1 MTATRVIVEA
11 WLLANRNLEIDSFMG
26 RVSKTTAKKLWLREI
41 FRFKGSVIPGV
52 LERSIFCGA
61 FGILISFLYSRQLPV
76 AQPILGGVIPSIV
89 LALLL
94 VFRTN
99 TAYERFW
106 EGRKLWGSTVNT
118 IRNLAWEIW
127 VAVDEVEPG
136 DRERKITA
144 LRLLPAFAISEKL
157 SLRYEPASEE
167 LQPWISPSQYRVLQN
182 LKNMPL
188 EITHWLGEY
197 LQQEY
202 KRGLLTNYQLAS
214 IHTLMNKLMDNVG
227 GCERILKT
235 PIPPAYVIHL
245 NQLVLIYCLILPFQF
260 VKDLGWWTGILV
272 ALVSFALFGIEE
284 IGVEIE
290 NPFGYDHNDLP
301 LDGICQNIQNN
312 IEEFIASKTNQE

>member
-1 MTATRVIVEA
+1 MVK
-11 WLLANRNLEIDSFMG
+11 N
-26 RVSKTTAKKLWLREI
+26 SKTSVKKFWLKEI
-41 FRFKGSVIPGV
+41 LRFRGSVIPGV
-52 LERSIFCGA
+52 LERSLFCGA
-61 FGILISFLYSRQLPV
+61 FGILISFLYFKQLPV
-76 AQPILGGVIPSIV
+76 SQPVFGSVIPSIV

-127 VAVDEVEPG
+127 VAVDEVETK
-136 DRERKITA
+136 DRERKISA
-144 LRLLPAFAISEKL
+144 LRLLPAFAIAKKL
-157 SLRYEPASEE
+157 YLRCETASEE
-167 LQPWISPSQYRVLQN
+167 LKPWVSPFQYSILQN
-182 LKNMPL
+182 LQNMPL
-188 EITHWLGEY
+188 EISRLLGDY

-202 KRGLLTNYQLAS
+202 RRGLLTNHQLAS
-214 IHTLMNKLMDNVG
+214 IHTLMNNLMDNVG

-245 NQLVLIYCLILPFQF
+245 NQLVFIYCLILPFQF
-260 VKDLGWWTGILV
+260 VKDLGWWTGIFV

-301 LDGICQNIQNN
+301 LDKICQTIENN
-312 IEEFIASKTNQE
+312 IEEFIASQINQDSIETQTDFIYTSNTNS

>member
-1 MTATRVIVEA
+1 MRKI
-11 WLLANRNLEIDSFMG
+11 
-26 RVSKTTAKKLWLREI
+26 SKTTARKMWLREI
-41 FRFKGSVIPGV
+41 FRFKGSVIPGI

-61 FGILISFLYSRQLPV
+61 FGILISFLYSNKLPV
-76 AQPILGGVIPSIV
+76 AQPILGSVIPSIV

-118 IRNLAWEIW
+118 IRNLAWQIW

-136 DRERKITA
+136 DRERKITT
-144 LRLLPAFAISEKL
+144 LRLLSAFAISKKRV
-157 SLRYEPASEE
+157 LRYEPASDE
-167 LQPWISPSQYRVLQN
+167 LKPWVSTSQYKVLQN
-182 LKNMPL
+182 IQNMPL
-188 EITHWLGEY
+188 EIIRWLGDY

-202 KRGLLTNYQLAS
+202 KRGLLTNYQLAT
-214 IHTLMNKLMDNVG
+214 IHTLMNNLMDNLG

-235 PIPPAYVIHL
+235 PIPTAYVIHL

-260 VKDLGWWTGILV
+260 VKDLSWWTGIFV
-272 ALVSFALFGIEE
+272 AIVSFALFGIEQ

-290 NPFGYDHNDLP
+290 NPFGYDFNDLP
-301 LDGICQNIQNN
+301 LDKICQTIQNN
-312 IEEFIASKTNQE
+312 LEEFIASQTNQDSMGT